1 MKQPAAVC
9 TSEKILCFRRG
20 ESSLINVRQFENT
33 LSNLLTKITFTESN
47 SYLFK
52 IAKLN
57 TFSPSKIDPK
67 KHFVHYGNRTFQLR

>member
-33 LSNLLTKITFTESN
+33 VSDVEYLTQQFADKN
-47 SYLFK
+47 
-52 IAKLN
+52 
-57 TFSPSKIDPK
+57 
-67 KHFVHYGNRTFQLR
+67 HFYGER